1 MDLFKKCYED
11 SMYKQVQR
19 EGIYPYFHQLETK
32 QDIVVEMEGKRE
44 IMIGSNNYLG
54 LTGNQ
59 EVIDAAVEA
68 TKEFGTGCSG
78 SRFFMAQLLNTLNL
92 KKTLLNF

>member
-1 MDLFKKCYED
+1 MDLFKKCSED

-44 IMIGSNNYLG
+44 I
-54 LTGNQ
+54 
-59 EVIDAAVEA
+59 
-68 TKEFGTGCSG
+68 
-78 SRFFMAQLLNTLNL
+78 
-92 KKTLLNF
+92 

>member
-54 LTGNQ
+54 LTRSYRCCG
-59 EVIDAAVEA
+59 
-68 TKEFGTGCSG
+68 
-78 SRFFMAQLLNTLNL
+78 
-92 KKTLLNF
+92 

>member
-1 MDLFKKCYED
+1 MDLFKKCSED

-54 LTGNQ
+54 LTGNE
-59 EVIDAAVEA
+59 EVINAAVEA
-68 TKEFGTGCSG
+68 TKEFSV
-78 SRFFMAQLLNTLNL
+78 
-92 KKTLLNF
+92 